1 MLVLWICVRYI
12 RCCDI
17 IYTMFYYIV
26 YTMLKV
32 SIVGFFVFVRYE
44 QKWFFHFHIII
55 WNLFFSTQVKWLKI
69 FFEILLE
76 IQSNIGKEIVIFEN
90 VFTYQIVL

>member
-1 MLVLWICVRYI
+1 MLMLWICVHYI

-17 IYTMFYYIV
+17 VYTMLYYIV

-32 SIVGFFVFVRYE
+32 GIVGFFFLFVRYE
-44 QKWFFHFHIII
+44 QKWFFHFHIITA
-55 WNLFFSTQVKWLKI
+55 NFFFFHAGEMPKI

-76 IQSNIGKEIVIFEN
+76 IQSNIGKEIVILKMFSPI
-90 VFTYQIVL
+90 QK

>member
-1 MLVLWICVRYI
+1 M
-12 RCCDI
+12 
-17 IYTMFYYIV
+17 
-26 YTMLKV
+26 
-32 SIVGFFVFVRYE
+32 E
-44 QKWFFHFHIII
+44 P
-55 WNLFFSTQVKWLKI
+55 FFSTQVKWLKI

>member
-12 RCCDI
+12 KFCDI

-44 QKWFFHFHIII
+44 QKWFFHFHKII
-55 WNLFFSTQVKWLKI
+55 WNLFFSTQVKCLKI